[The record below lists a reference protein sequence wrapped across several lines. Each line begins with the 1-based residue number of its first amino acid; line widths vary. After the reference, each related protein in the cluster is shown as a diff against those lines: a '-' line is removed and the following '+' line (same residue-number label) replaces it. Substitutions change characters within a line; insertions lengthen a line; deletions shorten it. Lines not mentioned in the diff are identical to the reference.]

1 MIKLY
6 SVFANPRELLEL
18 PALPPA
24 FRPRKQ
30 AITVRLPPQSRAP
43 PKQPFNFHRDS
54 CKKRGRKRERRFQ
67 PPPPWMGNAPRIIK
81 KKKNGSVDKSLERRE
96 KTQAAK
102 YQAESRK
109 GRREKKKKAK
119 KSLEYRWKTL
129 FFSPAFSNYTKEM
142 PTPIVHPIFNL
153 ARCTHTHTDP

>member
-1 MIKLY
+1 
-6 SVFANPRELLEL
+6 
-18 PALPPA
+18 
-24 FRPRKQ
+24 
-30 AITVRLPPQSRAP
+30 
-43 PKQPFNFHRDS
+43 
-54 CKKRGRKRERRFQ
+54 
-67 PPPPWMGNAPRIIK
+67 MGNAPRIIK

-102 YQAESRK
+102 YQTESRK

-153 ARCTHTHTDP
+153 ARCTHTHTRIHKRTEVELVPRYSSMKIETRRANFLTRENYPRETSY